1 MEEGSGFQT
10 RAFFL
15 ECGDKTAAFPNA
27 FVFKK
32 GKAAFHSAP
41 NLIACL

>member
-10 RAFFL
+10 RAFFFWSAVT
-15 ECGDKTAAFPNA
+15 TAAFPNA

-32 GKAAFHSAP
+32 GKAAFHSTP